1 MYAGSV
7 MRAGKNRIPEIKELP
22 LLTRDV
28 DIGFAALAVTN
39 SNSVR
44 ITIPKN
50 AVDMYDIRPGD
61 QMQVKIIRLARR
73 REKTYE
79 DEQKESR

>member
-1 MYAGSV
+1 
-7 MRAGKNRIPEIKELP
+7 MRAGKKKIPEIRDLP

-50 AVDMYDIRPGD
+50 AVNMYDIRPGD

-73 REKTYE
+73 KEKTFE
-79 DEQKESR
+79 ET